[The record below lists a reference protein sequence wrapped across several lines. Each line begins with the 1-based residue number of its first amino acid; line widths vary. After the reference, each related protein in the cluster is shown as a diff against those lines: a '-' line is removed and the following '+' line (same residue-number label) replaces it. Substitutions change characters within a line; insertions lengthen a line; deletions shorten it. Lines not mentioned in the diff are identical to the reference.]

1 MMTRLILSAILI
13 LWPSI
18 CLTQSRGKP
27 DDEAAIKKVLGKSL
41 ESVEKRDADLR
52 AGLYTEDAAFY
63 NAFGVERE
71 GREAIREFWK
81 EVFASGTF
89 NLSQFKFTKEKI
101 RFLRPD
107 LAVVD
112 IFEEVTGQR
121 APETGREL
129 PARSVHLTLIMTK
142 KGNKWSVAYYRAGD
156 LRTDSIAR

>member
-1 MMTRLILSAILI
+1 MTRLILSAMLA

-18 CLTQSRGKP
+18 CLAQSRGKP
-27 DDEAAIKKVLGKSL
+27 DDEAAIKKVLGKSR

-52 AGLYTEDAAFY
+52 AGLYTEDAVFY

-71 GREAIREFWK
+71 GREEIREFWK

-89 NLSQFKFTKEKI
+89 TQSAFKITKEKI
-101 RFLRPD
+101 RILRPD
-107 LAVVD
+107 FAVVD

-129 PARSVHLTLIMTK
+129 PPRSVHLTLIMTK
-142 KGNKWSVAYYRAGD
+142 RGKEWSVAYYHAGD